1 MLPDWWYWKR
11 VSVEVSPLEELEVER
26 KVLLLYIVSYTV
38 DLICMEDLVD
48 IGRGGLEVK
57 IDR

>member
-1 MLPDWWYWKR
+1 M
-11 VSVEVSPLEELEVER
+11 EVSPLEELEVER